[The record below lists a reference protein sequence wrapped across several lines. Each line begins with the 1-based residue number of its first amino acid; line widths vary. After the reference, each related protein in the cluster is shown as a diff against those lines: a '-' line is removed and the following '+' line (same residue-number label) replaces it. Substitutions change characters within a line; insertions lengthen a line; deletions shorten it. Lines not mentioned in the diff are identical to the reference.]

1 MFTDEPIART
11 TPSPN
16 PFWPTETVP
25 SVKVGKKRRMT
36 RDLELASEPETEP
49 SMMEVIEGMKS
60 MMVTMQKSIEALAKE
75 NRELAEAN
83 EAKHDVV
90 LRNMYRQTAA
100 INELVA
106 ISRPK
111 AGLLPKGDFS
121 LSPIGTE
128 EELREFD
135 ALLGSDSAYKTK
147 VTQEVLRQV
156 EVIAPEGSTI
166 VFRVDSVKI
175 QLRGVDMLAEKEDVA
190 AAVEGKVGEVVPV
203 AGVGPRWN
211 SAEVRILQLP
221 RRAGARDSNG
231 HRAL

>member
-1 MFTDEPIART
+1 CKTNSFRKPRKKARKKDGSARAAEPAITPSNLEFVQIVGNASNVVNVIDEPIARK

-16 PFWPTETVP
+16 PFWPTETVQ

-49 SMMEVIEGMKS
+49 SMMEVIQGMKA

-128 EELREFD
+128 KELREFN
-135 ALLGSDSAYKTK
+135 ALLGSASVYKTK
-147 VTQEVLRQV
+147 TNLN
-156 EVIAPEGSTI
+156 EGTS
-166 VFRVDSVKI
+166 D
-175 QLRGVDMLAEKEDVA
+175 A
-190 AAVEGKVGEVVPV
+190 AAESLVNEDF
-203 AGVGPRWN
+203 AGIERFF
-211 SAEVRILQLP
+211 E
-221 RRAGARDSNG
+221 
-231 HRAL
+231 